1 MKQSLFIEQIMV
13 VGAGRKMPTA
23 LIQPNVEY
31 VLNWLKEKGIQCTS
45 LVEAVQETQLTE
57 AIQREIDHH
66 NQHFGS
72 WEQIKKFQLTLEEWT
87 IDDGHLTPTM
97 KLKRKVIKDK
107 YADLIESMYV

>member
-23 LIQPNVEY
+23 LIQPNVDY
-31 VLNWLKEKGIQCTS
+31 VLNWLKEEGVSCTS
-45 LVEAVQETQLTE
+45 LAAAVKEAKLIDAFQN
-57 AIQREIDHH
+57 EIDAH
-66 NQHFGS
+66 NKHFGS
-72 WEQIKKFQLTLEEWT
+72 WEQIKKFQLTPEEWT

-107 YADLIESMYV
+107 YDDLIESMYA